1 MPLRVFRPLAVL
13 CAAALLAVSACDDGP
28 TGPTS
33 YVQVAGG
40 QAWVAVAE
48 PRGLPRAETWLPYL
62 SPEHRAGVDALRA
75 RAHRARAAG
84 RPEEALRLE
93 AQALREAAAG
103 VAHAPDAGRVLG
115 ALAALEAWTD
125 RARARLELGAHPE
138 LAAAAASVA
147 ARAQAARA
155 ALDAGDTAA
164 AVRHLSEGTLA
175 AREQSPIAV
184 GLRLLAIAEARL
196 QAGAASSATERNVR
210 ALLLGARA
218 GLASGDSIR
227 ALRRAVYA
235 LQLLEGAPAAAV
247 VDPASP
253 LH

>member
-13 CAAALLAVSACDDGP
+13 CAAALLAVSACDGGP
-28 TGPTS
+28 TAPTS

-62 SPEHRAGVDALRA
+62 SPAHRAGVDALRV
-75 RAHRARAAG
+75 RAQRARAAG
-84 RPEEALRLE
+84 QPEEALRLE

-103 VAHAPDAGRVLG
+103 VARAPDAGRMLG

-155 ALDAGDTAA
+155 ALDAGHTAA
-164 AVRHLSEGTLA
+164 AVRHLSEGTLG
-175 AREQSPIAV
+175 AREQSPMAV
-184 GLRLLAIAEARL
+184 GLRLLASAEARL
-196 QAGAASSATERNVR
+196 QARAASGAAERNAR

-235 LQLLEGAPAAAV
+235 LQLLEGAPAPAV

-253 LH
+253 FR